1 VKTGS
6 GNITRSILYFVQTN
20 RIIIIIGLIAIS
32 SWVIPKNLLSLS
44 LPNYKD
50 NNVFEMV
57 EESKRL
63 KTNEINIATNYGF
76 RAAEVLMD
84 KGDHKF
90 KPEVV
95 MDNLGNKKYRYIFMK
110 FESTKLPDK
119 VEERAIDLK
128 NKFVTSREMI
138 KFLLK
143 NLREIGVTVAI
154 GNPGKAGAA
163 AVWSPQLQTIRI
175 SEGKMEQ
182 GSLAVLRVLNHEAIH
197 VAQSCKSG
205 GINYRVLPMGVDL
218 SPEKIY
224 NNQISSNIYS
234 RASSDIRTAEKE
246 AYSYEYSS
254 RSAIYFINKYC
265 KKR

>member
-1 VKTGS
+1 MKTGS
-6 GNITRSILYFVQTN
+6 RKITRSISYFVQTN
-20 RIIIIIGLIAIS
+20 RIIIIIGFIAIS

-50 NNVFEMV
+50 NNVFDIV

-63 KTNEINIATNYGF
+63 KTSEINIATNYGF
-76 RAAEVLMD
+76 RAAAILMD

-95 MDNLGNKKYRYIFMK
+95 MDNLGIKRYRYIFMK
-110 FESTKLPDK
+110 DEPSKLPDQL
-119 VEERAIDLK
+119 EERAIDLT
-128 NKFVTSREMI
+128 NKFATSREII
-138 KFLLK
+138 KLLLK
-143 NLREIGVTVAI
+143 TLRDIGVTVAI

-205 GINYRVLPMGVDL
+205 GINHRVLPMGVDL

-265 KKR
+265 KKK